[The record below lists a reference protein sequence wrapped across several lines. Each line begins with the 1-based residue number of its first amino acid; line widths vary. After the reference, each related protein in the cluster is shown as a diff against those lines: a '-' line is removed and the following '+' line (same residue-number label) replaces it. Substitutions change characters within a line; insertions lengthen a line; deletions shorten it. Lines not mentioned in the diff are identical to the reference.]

1 MTNEECCVAVRRTQP
16 TWQYHIIALVT
27 AIIWSTT
34 FVSTKTLLNHGLS
47 PENIFLYRFVLA
59 YLGILTVA
67 HKKLFADSAKDEF
80 LLFLAGLTGGSLYFI
95 TENTALK
102 FTYASN
108 VSILIS
114 TTPLFTMA
122 IAAMVFKQKLKK
134 SMFFGSV
141 IALAGVALV
150 VFNGNASFHV
160 APIGDILVLIAA
172 ICWAAYS
179 VILKYL
185 GNRHYST
192 LFVTRK
198 IFFYGVASM
207 ALYLPFSGCE
217 FNLSLLKEPVVFSN
231 ILFLG
236 IVASLICF
244 AAFNK
249 VVEVIGPDKA
259 SNYIYLSPLGTITT
273 AVIFLHEPVTWMAV
287 AGAAITIIGVVIVE
301 KTGPTRT
308 E

>member
-1 MTNEECCVAVRRTQP
+1 MAQKQCRADIAASQP
-16 TWQYHIIALVT
+16 TWQYHIVALIT
-27 AIIWSTT
+27 AVIWSTT
-34 FVSTKTLLNHGLS
+34 FVSTKTLLNHGLT
-47 PENIFLYRFVLA
+47 PENIFLYRFLLA
-59 YLGILTVA
+59 YSGILTVA
-67 HKKLFADSAKDEF
+67 RKKLFADSWKDEF

-95 TENTALK
+95 TENTALR

-122 IAAMVFKQKLKK
+122 ISAMVFRQKLKK

-150 VFNGNASFHV
+150 VFNGNASFHL
-160 APIGDILVLIAA
+160 APIGDILVIIAA
-172 ICWAAYS
+172 ICWASYS

-185 GNRHYST
+185 GNRHYPT

-198 IFFYGVASM
+198 VFFYGVASM
-207 ALYLPFSGCE
+207 ALYYPFSGCGL
-217 FNLSLLKEPVVFSN
+217 NLSLLSDPVVCSN

-244 AAFNK
+244 AAFNR

-287 AGAAITIIGVVIVE
+287 TGAVITIIGVIIVE
-301 KTGPTRT
+301 KVNQ
-308 E
+308 